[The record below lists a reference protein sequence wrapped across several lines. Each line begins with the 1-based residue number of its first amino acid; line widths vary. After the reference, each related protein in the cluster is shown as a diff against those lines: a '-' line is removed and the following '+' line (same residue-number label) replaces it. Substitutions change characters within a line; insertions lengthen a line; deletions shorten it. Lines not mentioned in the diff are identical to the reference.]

1 LFLNFK
7 KINIEDNLI
16 EIPKGASI
24 NIVTNLILEDE
35 NIINKKIYLNYLRI
49 YSKFYKKIKFGEFNI
64 NNKFTLFKVTNLISN
79 PSNFYRE
86 FKIIGGWQTYQL
98 KKLLKEKF
106 NLSNSIPYNDIIADT
121 YNYQSHNDF
130 SEIYNLMKNFKI
142 KFFSKYK
149 DNELLKKYTI
159 EQIMVISS
167 LVEKEGREDNDKRLV
182 SSVILNRLENKL
194 KLEIDATT
202 IFSITKG
209 EYKFDRKLTLK
220 DLKYKDKYN
229 TYFIRGLP
237 PKPICYVSRKT
248 IEIVMENYKSDYLFY
263 FFNEK
268 DDKHIFS
275 KSFNEHKKLLK
286 KYRKNE

>member
-1 LFLNFK
+1 M
-7 KINIEDNLI
+7 
-16 EIPKGASI
+16 
-24 NIVTNLILEDE
+24 
-35 NIINKKIYLNYLRI
+35 
-49 YSKFYKKIKFGEFNI
+49 
-64 NNKFTLFKVTNLISN
+64 
-79 PSNFYRE
+79 
-86 FKIIGGWQTYQL
+86 
-98 KKLLKEKF
+98 
-106 NLSNSIPYNDIIADT
+106 IIA
-121 YNYQSHNDF
+121 
-130 SEIYNLMKNFKI
+130 
-142 KFFSKYK
+142 
-149 DNELLKKYTI
+149 
-159 EQIMVISS
+159 S

-220 DLKYKDKYN
+220 DLKYKDQYN

-237 PKPICYVSRKT
+237 PNPICYVSRKT
-248 IEIVMENYKSDYLFY
+248 IEIVMENYTSDYLFY